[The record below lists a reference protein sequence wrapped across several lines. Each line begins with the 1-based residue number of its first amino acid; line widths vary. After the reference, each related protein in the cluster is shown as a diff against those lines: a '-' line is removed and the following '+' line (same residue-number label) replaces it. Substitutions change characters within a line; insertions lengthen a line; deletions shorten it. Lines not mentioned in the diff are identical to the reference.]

1 MRVIVIRREGK
12 RIRFHFQ
19 QRNREEVLAFLNEP
33 DSHVGEIEKNLE
45 NMIDH
50 NMSMSYEKKWK
61 NLKEQYDTIQ
71 IFFLT
76 VEAIGELIPRYLVI
90 KNESGI
96 KEKVLSVFIPHLGS
110 SKRSCNDYLM
120 EYISRD
126 ILLIRNDE
134 LQFWQYI
141 IHNHMS
147 DIKSSKL
154 LKYDKRRK
162 CPVYLKKAYSAA
174 TFFTEEE
181 EKRGKEQMQLL
192 HVTGDFVCYGARTA
206 LYNQATL
213 GTDFD
218 YDYRNMKFEDYG
230 LSIGYLQECA
240 IQAVRMG
247 RMEQPIQPMD
257 NCIDYA
263 GSGADDFMDLF
274 LVAHCKFLV
283 VNATGIFA
291 FASMFTRPVLM
302 VNLVPISFGM
312 GGIQYTQYDLFI
324 PKKYYSKKEKRYL
337 SLREITLLEVEC
349 SIWGSRYAK
358 KGIQFVDNTPEEIRE
373 AVEEMQQR
381 LDGTWIET
389 EEDKANYKKY
399 LKIYKETREIARK
412 NKKNWTGEPLPYRLA
427 ASYLRNNKYLL
438 D

>member
-1 MRVIVIRREGK
+1 MRIIVIRREGK

-19 QRNREEVLAFLNEP
+19 QRKREEVLAFLDEP
-33 DSHVGEIEKNLE
+33 DSHAKEIEINLSS
-45 NMIDH
+45 MIDH
-50 NMSMSYEKKWK
+50 NMSKSFDIKW
-61 NLKEQYDTIQ
+61 NALKEQYDTIQ
-71 IFFLT
+71 MFFLT
-76 VEAIGELIPRYLVI
+76 VEAIGELIPRYLII
-90 KNESGI
+90 KNEECVE
-96 KEKVLSVFIPHLGS
+96 EKVLSVFIPHVGS
-110 SKRSCNDYLM
+110 SKRSCNDYLI

-126 ILLIRNDE
+126 ILLVGNDE
-134 LQFWQYI
+134 LQFWSYI
-141 IHNHMS
+141 VHNYMS
-147 DIKSSKL
+147 DIKTSNI
-154 LKYDKRRK
+154 LKYDKRRQY
-162 CPVYLKKAYSAA
+162 PVYLKEAYSAA

-181 EKRGKEQMQLL
+181 EKRGKEQTQLL
-192 HVTGDFVCYGARTA
+192 HITGEFVCFGARTA

-230 LSIGYLQECA
+230 LSIDCLQENV

-247 RMEQPIQPMD
+247 RMEKPIQPMD

-263 GSGADDFMDLF
+263 GSGANDFMDLY

-283 VNATGIFA
+283 VNATGIFS

-312 GGIQYTQYDLFI
+312 GGIQLTQYDLFI

-337 SLREITLLEVEC
+337 SLKEITLLEVEC

-358 KGIQFVDNTPEEIRE
+358 KGIQFIDNTPEEIKA
-373 AVEEMQQR
+373 AVEEMLQR
-381 LDGTWIET
+381 LEGTWIET
-389 EEDKANYKKY
+389 EEDKANYQRY
-399 LKIYKETREIARK
+399 LKIYEETREIAK
-412 NKKNWTGEPLPYRLA
+412 NNKKNWTGEPIPYRLA
-427 ASYLRNNKYLL
+427 ASYLRNNMYLL